1 MKIATSDCAS
11 IAAIILGLASVYS
24 RALGLSS
31 VAQGILGMSA
41 ALFLVLTVVLRRR
54 EAASAASRDSERSYT
69 PAFAKSRVGLVC
81 GVIAVIA
88 FLLGLCFD
96 LLKR

>member
-11 IAAIILGLASVYS
+11 VAAIIVGLAAVYG

-31 VAQGILGMSA
+31 LAEAILGMSA

-54 EAASAASRDSERSYT
+54 EAASSASGDSERSYM

-88 FLLGLCFD
+88 FLLALCFD

>member
-1 MKIATSDCAS
+1 MKIATSDCAAV
-11 IAAIILGLASVYS
+11 AAIILGLAAVYS

-31 VAQGILGMSA
+31 LAEGILGMSA
-41 ALFLVLTVVLRRR
+41 ALFLVLTAMLRRR
-54 EAASAASRDSERSYT
+54 EAANAASGDSERSYI
-69 PAFAKSRVGLVC
+69 PALANSRVGLVC

-88 FLLGLCFD
+88 FLFALCFD